1 MTTPLRPRECA
12 TYGKVTFQLGVL
24 KEGRTL
30 RASYT
35 VQDYLTPQ
43 RLPGEGNGT
52 RTKHQD
58 LCQILTTL
66 TSTHKLLA
74 LFLIPLFSTPWKCL
88 KCMGSLGGNQPCR
101 LEMCETSKGQ
111 GMEPQGYTFQPG
123 KGHRQGGS
131 RGSRDSQG
139 FLPFRL
145 ALPLQFYWKLL
156 SVFLFPLFSLETLEV
171 PAICKGLREKDVPQ
185 HVTAGKYRKG
195 RRRKRTPGLNIPF
208 NKQNQRF

>member
-1 MTTPLRPRECA
+1 MTAPRPRECA

-88 KCMGSLGGNQPCR
+88 KCMGSLGGNKPYR
-101 LEMCETSKGQ
+101 LEICETSKGQ
-111 GMEPQGYTFQPG
+111 RMEPQGYTFQPG

-131 RGSRDSQG
+131 RGSRDPTFQTCFARSQWDKEKRTRAFAISCG
-139 FLPFRL
+139 GLPFSSIGSFCVFFSF
-145 ALPLQFYWKLL
+145 PCFHWKPWKCLQ
-156 SVFLFPLFSLETLEV
+156 
-171 PAICKGLREKDVPQ
+171 
-185 HVTAGKYRKG
+185 
-195 RRRKRTPGLNIPF
+195 
-208 NKQNQRF
+208 